1 MTDFKSIEELP
12 RKKSIF
18 PGWVESFSQKWLPI
32 IGVAVLILSMI
43 ASNYDLMDSDAAF
56 AAFITGLA
64 LTMLGIF
71 CNWWSLGSDG
81 RTTRTWLNGDNTY
94 DAVTPRAYSKL
105 ADTWFHR
112 AAYLRKKNALE
123 FFAVADKNIYVE
135 TKDGKVFTAPISQTD
150 TTYFIIKGNSG
161 ETTTIKFNLSANGES
176 ISFYSIIGMLE
187 KEEWEDIFNLLYRSR
202 SFTQTK
208 GSRILGTV
216 QNLVSEASGI
226 TEESSWTDAA
236 LGQMQEATEKATKM
250 KLHGSLAPI
259 V

>member
-1 MTDFKSIEELP
+1 M
-12 RKKSIF
+12 
-18 PGWVESFSQKWLPI
+18 
-32 IGVAVLILSMI
+32 
-43 ASNYDLMDSDAAF
+43 
-56 AAFITGLA
+56 
-64 LTMLGIF
+64 
-71 CNWWSLGSDG
+71 
-81 RTTRTWLNGDNTY
+81 
-94 DAVTPRAYSKL
+94 
-105 ADTWFHR
+105 
-112 AAYLRKKNALE
+112 
-123 FFAVADKNIYVE
+123 
-135 TKDGKVFTAPISQTD
+135 FTAPISQTD

-176 ISFYSIIGMLE
+176 ISFYSITGMLE

-226 TEESSWTDAA
+226 TGESSWTDAA

-250 KLHGSLAPI
+250 KLHGSLTPI